1 MPISLSLSLSA
12 NVHLYKELYKWIISK
27 IEFIGRWFMNN
38 CNFQCQLTKYAHFH
52 VAKENCHKNTKRI
65 SFITNQLQI
74 YQALNAWLLKKW
86 KKIY

>member
-27 IEFIGRWFMNN
+27 IEFIGRCIMNN